1 MCTYKNNSRL
11 PPFVYKTNTRIHSF
25 CVTNKAILSII
36 NSLNSS
42 KAHRYDNI
50 SIKMIKICNE
60 AVTIPLKIIFEGSLK
75 KGIFP
80 DIWKKGNIIPAHKKE
95 DKTLI
100 NNYRPISL
108 LPIFGKIFERV
119 IYNSLFNY
127 FLSNK
132 LFTPS
137 QSGFLPGDS
146 CIAQLLSIIHEI
158 QTAFDENPTVDVRG
172 VFLDI
177 SKAFAKVWHDDL
189 IFKLKS
195 YGIEGEL
202 LLLLKNYLRN
212 REQRVVLNGQTSEWK
227 RIYSGVPQGS
237 VLGPLLFL
245 IYINDLFD
253 GISSMCKIFVDDTS
267 LFSKVLDVN
276 KSVIE
281 LNADLEKINQ
291 WAYQWKMQF
300 NPDPNKQ
307 ANEVIFS
314 SEVYFT

>member
-1 MCTYKNNSRL
+1 
-11 PPFVYKTNTRIHSF
+11 
-25 CVTNKAILSII
+25 
-36 NSLNSS
+36 
-42 KAHRYDNI
+42 
-50 SIKMIKICNE
+50 MIKICNE
-60 AVTIPLKIIFEGSLK
+60 AVTIPLKIIFEESLK

-177 SKAFAKVWHDDL
+177 SKAFDKVWHDGL

-195 YGIEGEL
+195 YGVEGEL

-227 RIYSGVPQGS
+227 RIYSGVLQGS

-245 IYINDLFD
+245 IYINDLPNVTT
-253 GISSMCKIFVDDTS
+253 SMCKIFADDTS
-267 LFSKVLDVN
+267 LFSNVLDVN
-276 KSVIE
+276 K
-281 LNADLEKINQ
+281 
-291 WAYQWKMQF
+291 
-300 NPDPNKQ
+300 
-307 ANEVIFS
+307 
-314 SEVYFT
+314 